1 MRSSW
6 QDDGLIRNEVCVQ
19 AGWAEG
25 ICCPE
30 KTQLFVLERL
40 HAGLAMDR
48 ASSWEIG
55 GIRLKRSG
63 FEGKWASPALGGI
76 KHRASY

>member
-1 MRSSW
+1 MMGSSETRCVSR
-6 QDDGLIRNEVCVQ
+6 QDGLRVS
-19 AGWAEG
+19 AA
-25 ICCPE
+25 
-30 KTQLFVLERL
+30 TQLLVLERL

-63 FEGKWASPALGGI
+63 FGGKWASPALGGI